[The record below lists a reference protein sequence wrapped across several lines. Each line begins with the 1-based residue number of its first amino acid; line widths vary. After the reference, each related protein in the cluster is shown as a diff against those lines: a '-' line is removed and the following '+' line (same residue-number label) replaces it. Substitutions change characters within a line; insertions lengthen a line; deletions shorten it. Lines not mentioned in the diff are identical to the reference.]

1 MYVYIYIHVR
11 VDMVLS
17 CILIHYFSPIFG
29 TWIMAVWS
37 PCWQVMSGFVA
48 TSVGSLMALQVPFRR
63 VVRLWNGITLNVF
76 HSVSQFQMVSLK
88 AFLRMYSWSCLGGV
102 SRYIIVCLHAYIH
115 LLRLQGG
122 WPSID
127 YLPAHCIKFMNQK
140 YWTILVLTTIRTC
153 VPFVLKTP

>member
-1 MYVYIYIHVR
+1 MYVYIYIYTR
-11 VDMVLS
+11 VDMVL
-17 CILIHYFSPIFG
+17 ILYPDSLFFSGIWNMILMAL
-29 TWIMAVWS
+29 WI
-37 PCWQVMSGFVA
+37 PCGQVMSGFVA

-88 AFLRMYSWSCLGGV
+88 AFLMYSWSCLGGV
-102 SRYIIVCLHAYIH
+102 SRYIIVCLYAYIH

-140 YWTILVLTTIRTC
+140 YWTILVLTTIPAC
-153 VPFVLKTP
+153 VPSVLKTL